1 MRKYR
6 IRTEKVADAI
16 KERVDIL
23 PYVKP
28 MDTHATRAAASKKLI
43 EMPPKGFK
51 KVLGY
56 GAFFNVKKVY
66 VLYLTKNIY
75 ILI

>member
-16 KERVDIL
+16 KEQVDIL

-28 MDTHATRAAASKKLI
+28 MDTHAARAAASKKLI
-43 EMPPKGFK
+43 EIATKGFK
-51 KVLGY
+51 KVPGY
-56 GAFFNVKKVY
+56 GAFFSVKS
-66 VLYLTKNIY
+66 LCIILDKNIY